1 MQDDKMEYITISRDN
16 LSWKDIL
23 LLRRFEFSIYRP
35 SFPDK
40 NERESFGD
48 IIPRIRHSDP
58 NVHPYTYCV
67 MAMEKGII
75 QGGLVA
81 DWYPGCNALELI
93 YIAVS
98 PDSRGKGIGS
108 GLLKEGI
115 RLIKDTIREEEGG
128 KIENVFLEVER
139 PLRNARDKE
148 INPVSRVA
156 FWEKQGA
163 RHIPIQYTQPPL
175 SQGKAPATNLMLL
188 SFPAEKGNSCDKLD
202 AGKLMV
208 FLKEFYKWL
217 DAPADSIYL
226 TSMIQEINDISEG
239 EEGKK
244 TVNTVPLFHQE
255 KASAETDGIVLTSH
269 YAFSHKGMDIPE
281 ICFNFN
287 SFECDLMNYSH
298 QIDRPFKT
306 IFFGMYR
313 NVTVRM
319 PELYCYTS
327 EGITNYRKSLNKTV
341 KADISLSVTF
351 PSTYSKAVAH
361 MSITPAAGT
370 SFNDLDIIKFIKP
383 HGSHQENYMA
393 SSEILY
399 ALEGSEETLTDIELL
414 QKVIGGKNY
423 ARIPEGVTQ
432 VDTLRLKITDTDDAD
447 CEKDSY
453 DDFYSRFIT
462 DSDGKPEDKVKKS
475 MTNKLLCGLILG
487 IFDYKRMDVA
497 EIIDTVRPIVVKRDS
512 FMTLCRG
519 HLIKFEE
526 LSEEEYDMLSK
537 VLISPY
543 ILIPSAMLALNGLV
557 LRQSEDLVDKAFRS
571 ALNPFSTKSGRAETL
586 LNNEYIENLFQYHSE
601 QEIIQTGCKQRTMTK
616 RDENL
621 VEKISILKARDL
633 RSSDI
638 MIELVLAVIAV
649 LQVIGIINSIVK
661 GNENIPIAGIV
672 ILAVLLSFEI
682 IRLIKARIS

>member
-1 MQDDKMEYITISRDN
+1 MEYITISRGS

-40 NERESFGD
+40 NERESFSD

-67 MAMEKGII
+67 LAMEEGVI
-75 QGGLVA
+75 QGGLIA

-98 PDSRGKGIGS
+98 PDSRGKGVGS

-115 RLIKDTIREEEGG
+115 RLIKDTVRKEEGG
-128 KIENVFLEVER
+128 KIENIFLEVER
-139 PLRNARDKE
+139 PLRNARGKE

-188 SFPAEKGNSCDKLD
+188 SFPAEEGKSCDKLD

-208 FLKEFYKWL
+208 FLKEFYRWL

-239 EEGKK
+239 EEGEK
-244 TVNTVPLFHQE
+244 TVNTTPLFHQE

-269 YAFSHKGMDIPE
+269 FAFNHKGMDVPE
-281 ICFNFN
+281 VCFNFN

-313 NVTVRM
+313 NVTVTM

-526 LSEEEYDMLSK
+526 ISEDEAEMLSK
-537 VLISPY
+537 ILISPY

-557 LRQSEDLVDKAFRS
+557 LKQSEDMVDKAFRS

-621 VEKISILKARDL
+621 VEKINILKARDL

>member
-1 MQDDKMEYITISRDN
+1 M
-16 LSWKDIL
+16 L
-23 LLRRFEFSIYRP
+23 LTLP
-35 SFPDK
+35 
-40 NERESFGD
+40 
-48 IIPRIRHSDP
+48 
-58 NVHPYTYCV
+58 
-67 MAMEKGII
+67 A
-75 QGGLVA
+75 
-81 DWYPGCNALELI
+81 
-93 YIAVS
+93 
-98 PDSRGKGIGS
+98 
-108 GLLKEGI
+108 
-115 RLIKDTIREEEGG
+115 EEG
-128 KIENVFLEVER
+128 
-139 PLRNARDKE
+139 
-148 INPVSRVA
+148 
-156 FWEKQGA
+156 
-163 RHIPIQYTQPPL
+163 
-175 SQGKAPATNLMLL
+175 KA
-188 SFPAEKGNSCDKLD
+188 CDRLD
-202 AGKLMV
+202 AGKLKL
-208 FLKEFYKWL
+208 FLKEFYRWL

-239 EEGKK
+239 EEGEK
-244 TVNTVPLFHQE
+244 TVNTTPLFHQE

-269 YAFSHKGMDIPE
+269 FAFNHKGMDVPE
-281 ICFNFN
+281 VCFNFN

-313 NVTVRM
+313 NVTVTM

-351 PSTYSKAVAH
+351 PSTYKKAVAH

-393 SSEILY
+393 SSELIY
-399 ALEGSEETLTDIELL
+399 TLEGSKETLTDTELL

-423 ARIPEGVTQ
+423 SRIPEGVTQ
-432 VDTLRLKITDTDDAD
+432 VDTLRLKITETDDVD
-447 CEKDSY
+447 CEKDSF

-462 DSDGKPEDKVKKS
+462 DSNGKPEDKVKKS

-526 LSEEEYDMLSK
+526 ISEDEAEMLSK
-537 VLISPY
+537 ILISPY

-557 LRQSEDLVDKAFRS
+557 LKQSEDMVDKAFKS

-586 LNNEYIENLFQYHSE
+586 LNNEYIENLFQYPSE
-601 QEIIQTGCKQRTMTK
+601 QEIIQTGCRQRNMTK
-616 RDENL
+616 RDKNL
-621 VEKISILKARDL
+621 IEKIGILKARDL
-633 RSSDI
+633 SSSDI
-638 MIELVLAVIAV
+638 IIELVLAAIAV
-649 LQVIGIINSIVK
+649 FQAIGIISNFINGK
-661 GNENIPIAGIV
+661 ENFPLTGML
-672 ILAVLLSFEI
+672 ILAAILTFEI
-682 IRLIKARIS
+682 IRWTKARIS

>member
-1 MQDDKMEYITISRDN
+1 MEYITISRDS
-16 LSWKDIL
+16 LSWKNIL

-67 MAMEKGII
+67 IAMEGGVI

-81 DWYPGCNALELI
+81 DWYPGCNALEII
-93 YIAVS
+93 YIAVN
-98 PDSRGKGIGS
+98 PDSRGKRIGS
-108 GLLKEGI
+108 NLLKEGL
-115 RLIKDTIREEEGG
+115 RLIRETVLKEEKGQ
-128 KIENVFLEVER
+128 IENAFLEVER
-139 PLRNARDKE
+139 PIRKAQGKE

-156 FWEKQGA
+156 FWEKLGA

-188 SFPAEKGNSCDKLD
+188 TLPVEEGKACDRLD
-202 AGKLMV
+202 AGKLKL
-208 FLKEFYKWL
+208 FLKEFYRWL

-244 TVNTVPLFHQE
+244 TVNTTPLFHQE

-269 YAFSHKGMDIPE
+269 FAFNHKGMDVPE
-281 ICFNFN
+281 VCFNFN

-313 NVTVRM
+313 NVTVTM

-351 PSTYSKAVAH
+351 PSTYKKAVAH

-393 SSEILY
+393 SSELIY
-399 ALEGSEETLTDIELL
+399 TLEGSKETLTDTELL

-423 ARIPEGVTQ
+423 LRIPEGVTQ
-432 VDTLRLKITDTDDAD
+432 VDTLRLKITETDDVD
-447 CEKDSY
+447 CEKDSF

-462 DSDGKPEDKVKKS
+462 DSKGKPEDKVKKS

-526 LSEEEYDMLSK
+526 ISEDEAEMLSK
-537 VLISPY
+537 ILISPY

-557 LRQSEDLVDKAFRS
+557 LKQSEDMVDKAFKS

-586 LNNEYIENLFQYHSE
+586 LNNEYIENLFQYPSE
-601 QEIIQTGCKQRTMTK
+601 QEIIQTGCRQRNMTK
-616 RDENL
+616 RDKNL
-621 VEKISILKARDL
+621 IEKIGILKARDL
-633 RSSDI
+633 SSSDI
-638 MIELVLAVIAV
+638 IIELVLAAIA
-649 LQVIGIINSIVK
+649 LFEAIGIINNIIK
-661 GNENIPIAGIV
+661 GKENFPLTGML
-672 ILAVLLSFEI
+672 ILGAILIFEI
-682 IRLIKARIS
+682 IRWTKARIS